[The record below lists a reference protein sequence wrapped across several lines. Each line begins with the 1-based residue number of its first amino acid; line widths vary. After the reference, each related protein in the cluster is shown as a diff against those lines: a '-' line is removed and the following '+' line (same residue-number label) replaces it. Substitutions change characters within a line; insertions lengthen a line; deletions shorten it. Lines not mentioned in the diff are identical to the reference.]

1 LILSEAVKMKSIY
14 AVDRSGDG
22 KQTLSVLR
30 LFREVKKDKLET
42 AGTKGETVQTEVNKF
57 HRT

>member
-30 LFREVKKDKLET
+30 LFREVKKDNWKQQEQ
-42 AGTKGETVQTEVNKF
+42 KERQYKQ
-57 HRT
+57 R